1 MKKKN
6 GPQKREAKKKR
17 GWSDAN
23 QTLLKVSYLEVV
35 MVGKGRT

>member
-6 GPQKREAKKKR
+6 GPQKREAKKK